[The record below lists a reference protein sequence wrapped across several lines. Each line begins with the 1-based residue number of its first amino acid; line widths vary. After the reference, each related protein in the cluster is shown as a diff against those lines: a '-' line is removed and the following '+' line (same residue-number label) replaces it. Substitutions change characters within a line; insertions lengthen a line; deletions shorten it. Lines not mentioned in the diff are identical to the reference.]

1 VFDVMILGGRDVR
14 HEPLTIRRELLVEKV
29 LPKLAEPVR
38 HLAPLDA
45 TLPVLIQSVKTQG
58 FEGLTAKRRDSGYE
72 SGQRSGAWLKLR
84 VNQAQEF
91 VIGGYTRGVSTFD
104 ALVFGYYDGDRLIY
118 AGRTRSGFSP
128 RHPHTT
134 VQATPATRDE
144 RVPVR
149 ESAREDRGTL
159 GTGTDEGEDGGL
171 PVALTGTRRAVRISG
186 VDGRTPFAP
195 YQVHGAPRGQA
206 RQGRCSRTQDRPPM
220 SRRR

>member
-128 RHPHTT
+128 
-134 VQATPATRDE
+134 ATRTQLFKRLRRLETNVCPFANLPEKTAGRWGQGLTKAKMADCQWLSPE
-144 RVPVR
+144 LVGRFEFLEWTGEHHLRHTKFMGLREDKRAKDVVR
-149 ESAREDRGTL
+149 ERK
-159 GTGTDEGEDGGL
+159 TD
-171 PVALTGTRRAVRISG
+171 
-186 VDGRTPFAP
+186 
-195 YQVHGAPRGQA
+195 PR
-206 RQGRCSRTQDRPPM
+206 
-220 SRRR
+220 